1 MAASNS
7 ATTATVYPSIRDRI
21 KNLHSGA
28 GTSLKTET
36 PVPTPIQKPLLKQSP
51 VSARQPNSS
60 NTSPSPPPDSPLPI
74 AHPSH
79 DEVASEA
86 LETPVSSVSEKVIP
100 VDSTFQEDQ
109 HGQARITPPPADES
123 TQHIHVLAAESK
135 AQVSRTATSGPLVQL
150 QPLQDP
156 GSQSPVPESPLG
168 SPSDH
173 TEDSEY
179 FEKTQP
185 QVDACALNEY
195 SQHAEQSPHEITP
208 PDSPHAALYVETETV
223 AIRDHETVESGLDS
237 PSDSLSP
244 INPLDIGLVQN
255 EIGTTFGGDTAELG
269 PQKPTPSPQMIDF
282 DSQLPGSTGAAKASF
297 EESPMNTEID
307 PVTESASYQT
317 TKEDEVELD
326 EAVEDIIKRA
336 VQKAAREVES
346 EEEAAIEATEHST
359 LDLETASSVSAVQQT
374 SPRTNSAEYT
384 PRRSLELAT
393 NMAFPRDSDE
403 NAPKSLSISGINN
416 ESPAHEPLEN
426 DGDQTS
432 RRSPVNSI
440 HSDGDNGRHSFGND
454 SHPSPTFR
462 NQYQT
467 LDKALSIENA
477 QSFHTDPSE
486 TNDVTGPAD
495 VSETEASSERLIMEN
510 LHHES
515 RSRVLTPDPGT
526 GIRLQL
532 ELDQAEQ
539 ASVLDNTS
547 ERPLSPSSTVS
558 GVFEDMAPAP
568 YEEHESIFL
577 GSPVLVS
584 EPALEPAST
593 GSSPSTDGDYPLQDI
608 PLSPDSCHKIPE
620 RENASGVSSS
630 IIGSL
635 QAVTM
640 REKGRQSLLQVNT
653 TSTSLPR
660 NLDSIAEG
668 RDETESEDA
677 EEVDWDKLQ
686 EKEDATP
693 KTPGDD
699 DTTALLLARLEQE
712 NAKLAAQPK
721 TIQSPDHQGPPSYQ
735 KSPIKQIRKSRP
747 PSMAQLRQM
756 VRSPTPQ
763 NLRYSQIEVPQMTD
777 LEFYAAV
784 VQDYQQAAARFPT
797 LLSHKIRKGI
807 PPPLRGVVW
816 QSMASARDPELEGQ
830 FDHLCNQDSP
840 YERIIGKDLGRSFP
854 GVDMFR
860 DSNGEGQKKLGR
872 VLKCL
877 SVYDPKI
884 GYCQG
889 LAFVVGPLLMH
900 MPDKQAFCVLVK
912 LMERYD
918 LRSSYQPD
926 LAGLHARIF
935 QFRSLLKTMVPNV
948 ASHLE
953 SLQVEAAY
961 VSQWFLSVFAVTCPL
976 PMLFRM
982 YDVLFAE
989 GAHETL
995 MRVALSLMKK
1005 NEERI
1010 LACREM
1016 EDAMQLLLSRGL
1028 WDCYHYNAD
1037 EFVTDFVAL
1046 SDAVTR
1052 EKLHALEE
1060 AYLQQAPE
1068 TFPSAA
1074 LPSALLS
1081 QTPRSNGANGANGSS
1096 TATPKIAAV
1105 SAAASRFIG
1114 RIWAANYS
1122 PSNSGTQGPTSD
1134 SGAPTLTSPPDSNPT
1149 PTSQSQGGLGLGLGS
1164 GLGLGILTGTTGTG
1178 STPTSSSSTGI
1189 IGDSS
1194 PSSGSVSES
1203 PSTALLVS
1211 DAKPAPGPVPN
1222 LSQTQQPAS
1231 SSSPIASSSE
1241 SPSSS
1246 STASAPNTLS
1256 PGPAP
1261 TSRPLSML
1269 HRSASKQS
1277 LASTL
1282 NSMEAVSNSSILSS
1296 ASTSSTSTEATTVSI
1311 SSRDSVSVESTATIL
1326 PSAIKTTSA
1335 IASNAPKSPSIL
1347 SAAKNQTDERYLHN
1361 QIEDLLAALTQL
1373 QLNHAILSSE
1383 LEKERDER
1391 DEDKRAVQA
1400 LLSGLRQ
1407 KPQLPD
1413 DGSTAENDSTPSY
1426 TELLHVVEK
1435 RFAHSDIGSE
1445 AETNET
1451 TTKPS
1456 LGMSKADLKDELRS
1470 AKDQMNAAKSQSQ
1483 EFQRKIYALDNEV
1496 TSLRDQLKDCQTR
1509 MRTMHQDKQR
1519 MEKQLQTMRQSRSSA
1534 QTTNSINVAVGAA
1547 ETIRNAFNVAAGVP
1561 SAEADKPGG
1570 SGLREL
1576 RLGRGPPSPS
1586 QSQFS
1591 RRASSVQNRDS
1602 VIALSAATAAGAT
1615 PTSEQDALLLQLV
1628 QAKTGEA
1635 MAKQEVEELRQ
1646 KLDSL
1651 KKQYGIG
1658 DLHTPNRTN
1667 TAASAPIGS
1676 GSGGFWGG
1684 WRR

>member
-1 MAASNS
+1 
-7 ATTATVYPSIRDRI
+7 
-21 KNLHSGA
+21 
-28 GTSLKTET
+28 
-36 PVPTPIQKPLLKQSP
+36 
-51 VSARQPNSS
+51 
-60 NTSPSPPPDSPLPI
+60 
-74 AHPSH
+74 
-79 DEVASEA
+79 
-86 LETPVSSVSEKVIP
+86 
-100 VDSTFQEDQ
+100 
-109 HGQARITPPPADES
+109 
-123 TQHIHVLAAESK
+123 
-135 AQVSRTATSGPLVQL
+135 
-150 QPLQDP
+150 
-156 GSQSPVPESPLG
+156 
-168 SPSDH
+168 
-173 TEDSEY
+173 
-179 FEKTQP
+179 
-185 QVDACALNEY
+185 
-195 SQHAEQSPHEITP
+195 
-208 PDSPHAALYVETETV
+208 
-223 AIRDHETVESGLDS
+223 
-237 PSDSLSP
+237 
-244 INPLDIGLVQN
+244 
-255 EIGTTFGGDTAELG
+255 
-269 PQKPTPSPQMIDF
+269 
-282 DSQLPGSTGAAKASF
+282 
-297 EESPMNTEID
+297 
-307 PVTESASYQT
+307 
-317 TKEDEVELD
+317 
-326 EAVEDIIKRA
+326 
-336 VQKAAREVES
+336 
-346 EEEAAIEATEHST
+346 
-359 LDLETASSVSAVQQT
+359 
-374 SPRTNSAEYT
+374 
-384 PRRSLELAT
+384 
-393 NMAFPRDSDE
+393 
-403 NAPKSLSISGINN
+403 
-416 ESPAHEPLEN
+416 
-426 DGDQTS
+426 
-432 RRSPVNSI
+432 
-440 HSDGDNGRHSFGND
+440 
-454 SHPSPTFR
+454 
-462 NQYQT
+462 
-467 LDKALSIENA
+467 
-477 QSFHTDPSE
+477 
-486 TNDVTGPAD
+486 
-495 VSETEASSERLIMEN
+495 
-510 LHHES
+510 
-515 RSRVLTPDPGT
+515 
-526 GIRLQL
+526 
-532 ELDQAEQ
+532 
-539 ASVLDNTS
+539 
-547 ERPLSPSSTVS
+547 
-558 GVFEDMAPAP
+558 
-568 YEEHESIFL
+568 
-577 GSPVLVS
+577 
-584 EPALEPAST
+584 
-593 GSSPSTDGDYPLQDI
+593 
-608 PLSPDSCHKIPE
+608 
-620 RENASGVSSS
+620 
-630 IIGSL
+630 
-635 QAVTM
+635 M

-660 NLDSIAEG
+660 SLDSIAEG

-721 TIQSPDHQGPPSYQ
+721 TIQSPDHQGPPSSQ

-756 VRSPTPQ
+756 VRSPIPQ

-816 QSMASARDPELEGQ
+816 QSMAGARDPELEGQ

-935 QFRSLLKTMVPNV
+935 QFRSLLQTMVPNV

-953 SLQVEAAY
+953 NLQVEAAY

-1037 EFVTDFVAL
+1037 EFVNDFVAL

-1052 EKLHALEE
+1052 EKLQALEE
-1060 AYLQQAPE
+1060 AYLEQAPE
-1068 TFPSAA
+1068 TFPSTA
-1074 LPSALLS
+1074 LPSALPS
-1081 QTPRSNGANGANGSS
+1081 QTPRSNGANACIFSIS
-1096 TATPKIAAV
+1096 YCIILCIAVVFFHCLCSKHSQPRSCAY
-1105 SAAASRFIG
+1105 F
-1114 RIWAANYS
+1114 
-1122 PSNSGTQGPTSD
+1122 
-1134 SGAPTLTSPPDSNPT
+1134 APAD
-1149 PTSQSQGGLGLGLGS
+1149 
-1164 GLGLGILTGTTGTG
+1164 
-1178 STPTSSSSTGI
+1178 
-1189 IGDSS
+1189 
-1194 PSSGSVSES
+1194 
-1203 PSTALLVS
+1203 
-1211 DAKPAPGPVPN
+1211 
-1222 LSQTQQPAS
+1222 
-1231 SSSPIASSSE
+1231 
-1241 SPSSS
+1241 
-1246 STASAPNTLS
+1246 
-1256 PGPAP
+1256 
-1261 TSRPLSML
+1261 
-1269 HRSASKQS
+1269 
-1277 LASTL
+1277 
-1282 NSMEAVSNSSILSS
+1282 NSSILSS
-1296 ASTSSTSTEATTVSI
+1296 ASTTSTSTEATTVSI

-1326 PSAIKTTSA
+1326 PSAIKTTST

-1400 LLSGLRQ
+1400 LLIGLRQ
-1407 KPQLPD
+1407 KPQLL
-1413 DGSTAENDSTPSY
+1413 DGGSSAENDSNPGY
-1426 TELLHVVEK
+1426 TELLHAVEK
-1435 RFAHSDIGSE
+1435 RFALSDIGSE
-1445 AETNET
+1445 AETNEPA
-1451 TTKPS
+1451 TKPS
-1456 LGMSKADLKDELRS
+1456 LGMSKADLEDELRS

-1561 SAEADKPGG
+1561 GAEADKPGG

-1586 QSQFS
+1586 QSQLS
-1591 RRASSVQNRDS
+1591 RRASSIQNRDS
-1602 VIALSAATAAGAT
+1602 VVALSAATAAGAT

-1667 TAASAPIGS
+1667 TAASAPVGS